1 MVALDDKNDDY
12 QSETVIRDSP
22 FTSGFQIPVL
32 MVKPAYLMI
41 GACKSGLN
49 HQSICYA
56 GELSIHLS
64 FPSVFFRIARSVE
77 RFDSPH
83 AHTIGRCL
91 PTCSQLFARANQL

>member
-12 QSETVIRDSP
+12 PSETVIRNSP

-56 GELSIHLS
+56 GELSIHPFIPISL
-64 FPSVFFRIARSVE
+64 FP
-77 RFDSPH
+77 DCPL
-83 AHTIGRCL
+83 C
-91 PTCSQLFARANQL
+91 